1 MVDGFFLS
9 AFECV
14 IPLSL
19 APIVSH
25 EQSAIY
31 LTGIPLPVMSH
42 APLAAF
48 RILVFFA
55 FQRFHLD
62 TSGCGSLCVYCTWT
76 LLSYLDAQVYVFHYT
91 WAVFSHYLKKKKSVI
106 FSLSSTSNIPIIC
119 MSVCSVVPHIS
130 PSLLIFPCSLH
141 CLIFIVLKFVD
152 SSSFNLVF
160 SPCSEIFLLVIV
172 LF

>member
-91 WAVFSHYLKKKKSVI
+91 WAVFSHYLKKKSLL
-106 FSLSSTSNIPIIC
+106 FSLSP
-119 MSVCSVVPHIS
+119 
-130 PSLLIFPCSLH
+130 LLRIFPLYVCQCAQL
-141 CLIFIVLKFVD
+141 C
-152 SSSFNLVF
+152 
-160 SPCSEIFLLVIV
+160 PTFLRVY
-172 LF
+172 